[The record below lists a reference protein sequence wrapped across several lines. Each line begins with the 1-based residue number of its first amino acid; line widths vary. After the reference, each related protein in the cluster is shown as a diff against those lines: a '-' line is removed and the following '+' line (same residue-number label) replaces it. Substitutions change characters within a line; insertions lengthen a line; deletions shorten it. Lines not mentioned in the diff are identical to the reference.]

1 MALIRGLRG
10 LCPCPKCLVLKDQLS
25 DLTQRHEN
33 RTAQKIRNL
42 LNEVATLSATDREK
56 QLKQQGLR
64 DVKVGMEIAKLS
76 ASIDLI
82 YKERIF

>member
-1 MALIRGLRG
+1 
-10 LCPCPKCLVLKDQLS
+10 
-25 DLTQRHEN
+25 
-33 RTAQKIRNL
+33 
-42 LNEVATLSATDREK
+42 VATLSATDREK

-82 YKERIF
+82 YKERIFKIAYSDPHPALSFDRLHFNQGGSFNDHIWRKRSCISIPGAFC

>member
-1 MALIRGLRG
+1 
-10 LCPCPKCLVLKDQLS
+10 
-25 DLTQRHEN
+25 
-33 RTAQKIRNL
+33 
-42 LNEVATLSATDREK
+42 VATLSATDREK